1 MIVAMTEPLDVGEQP
16 EEFTAVYAR
25 LHRDVFRYCLV
36 LTRSVEDAEDV
47 AGETFERGLR
57 AWRFGRA
64 AAGQPLPWLLLIA
77 RRIVI
82 DRARRR
88 RLLRWLPLSAAPAVR
103 AAAPLEAERIE
114 FWLWFDRLSDALTS
128 RQREVLLLRYQSDLT
143 DAEIGRILGL
153 SEPGVRSLASRA
165 ISSLRQHPE
174 LLR

>member
-1 MIVAMTEPLDVGEQP
+1 
-16 EEFTAVYAR
+16 
-25 LHRDVFRYCLV
+25 
-36 LTRSVEDAEDV
+36 
-47 AGETFERGLR
+47 
-57 AWRFGRA
+57 
-64 AAGQPLPWLLLIA
+64 
-77 RRIVI
+77 
-82 DRARRR
+82 
-88 RLLRWLPLSAAPAVR
+88 VR
-103 AAAPLEAERIE
+103 TTAPLEAERIE